1 MFIDIRQL
9 IHRYPVKRDQARP
22 PALDR
27 LDLQIDRGTFFV
39 MTGPNGGGKST
50 LFKILCGLLQPSAGQ
65 VFVDGHDSVRESAA
79 VRRLMGVVF
88 QKPALD
94 PQLTVMENLQIHA
107 DMYGMS
113 RAAFQQRLS
122 QTLGWTGLE
131 KRMGQVVKTLSG
143 GLARQVELVK
153 VLLHAPPLIMM
164 DEPTTGLD
172 PGSRHAF
179 MQALRTIQKQENL
192 TILLTSHI
200 FSEAEVADRM
210 AILQNGQLLA
220 ADSPA
225 RLKAA
230 LGGNVV
236 VIQTRNPDALE
247 AELKTKPG
255 LTVHRRDDELRV
267 EGGDPRD
274 LVAELL
280 AIPRGIHHLSI
291 KEPTL
296 EDVFIHLTGRS
307 LEQVEAETQQ
317 LGQGGQKL

>member
-9 IHRYPVKRDQARP
+9 THRYPAKKNQVRP

-27 LDLQIDRGTFFV
+27 LDLQIEKGTFFV
-39 MTGPNGGGKST
+39 LTGPNGGGKST
-50 LFKILCGLLQPSAGQ
+50 LFKILCGLLQPSSGHIL
-65 VFVDGHDSVRESAA
+65 VDGHDSVRESAA
-79 VRRLMGVVF
+79 VRRLMGIVF

-94 PQLTVMENLQIHA
+94 PHLTVMENLQIHA
-107 DMYGMS
+107 DLYGMS
-113 RAAFQQRLS
+113 QVAFRQRLS

-131 KRMGQVVKTLSG
+131 QRLDHLVKTLSG

-172 PGSRHAF
+172 PGSRYAF
-179 MQALRTIQKQENL
+179 MQALREIQKRENL

-225 RLKAA
+225 HLKAA

-236 VIQTRNPDALE
+236 VIQTRDPDSLE
-247 AELKTKPG
+247 AELKSRPG
-255 LTVHRRDDELRV
+255 LTIHRRDEELRV
-267 EGGDPRD
+267 EGGDPRA

-280 AIPRGIHHLSI
+280 ATPRGIHHLSI

-307 LEQVEAETQQ
+307 LEQVEAET
-317 LGQGGQKL
+317 LGQGSHKS

>member
-9 IHRYPVKRDQARP
+9 THRYPVRKGQIRP

-27 LDLQIDRGTFFV
+27 LDLQIAKGSFFV
-39 MTGPNGGGKST
+39 LTGPNGGGKST

-65 VFVDGHDSVRESAA
+65 ILIDGHDSVRESAA

-94 PQLTVMENLQIHA
+94 PYLTVMENLQIHA
-107 DMYGMS
+107 DMYGM
-113 RAAFQQRLS
+113 RQGTFRKRLD

-131 KRMGQVVKTLSG
+131 QRLDQVVKTLSG

-153 VLLHAPPLIMM
+153 VLLHTPPLIMM

-179 MQALRTIQKQENL
+179 MQALQDIQKRENL

-225 RLKAA
+225 QLKAG
-230 LGGNVV
+230 LGGNVI
-236 VIQTRNPDALE
+236 VIQTRDPDALE
-247 AELKTKPG
+247 KELKEKPG
-255 LTVHRRDDELRV
+255 LIVHRRDEELRIKGAEV
-267 EGGDPRD
+267 RT

-280 AIPRGIHHLSI
+280 ATPRGIHHLSI

-307 LEQVEAETQQ
+307 LEQVEAET
-317 LGQGGQKL
+317 LHSGSQKS

>member
-9 IHRYPVKRDQARP
+9 THRYPAKRGQVRP

-27 LDLQIDRGTFFV
+27 LDLQIEKGTFFV
-39 MTGPNGGGKST
+39 LTGPNGGGKST
-50 LFKILCGLLQPSAGQ
+50 LFRILCGLLQPSSGQ
-65 VFVDGHDSVRESAA
+65 LLIDGHDSVREGAA

-94 PQLTVMENLQIHA
+94 PYLTVMENLRIHA
-107 DMYGMS
+107 DMYGLDET
-113 RAAFQQRLS
+113 AFQRRLAD
-122 QTLGWTGLE
+122 TLGWTGLE
-131 KRMGQVVKTLSG
+131 QRLGQVVKTLSG

-179 MQALRTIQKQENL
+179 MQALREVQKREGL
-192 TILLTSHI
+192 TVLLTSHI

-220 ADSPA
+220 ADAPA
-225 RLKAA
+225 QLKAA

-236 VIQTRNPDALE
+236 VIQTRDPDRLE
-247 AELKTKPG
+247 AELKGKPG
-255 LTVHRRDDELRV
+255 LTVHRCADELRV
-267 EGGDPRD
+267 EGGDPRA

-280 AIPRGIHHLSI
+280 ATPRGIHHLSI

-307 LEQVEAETQQ
+307 LEQAEAET
-317 LGQGGQKL
+317 LVQGGAKP